1 MRAYDELQEIQKT
14 AGEQL
19 DKLSNVS
26 DRLEDARQILISLNI
41 GDEIGEVIEE
51 IKEVIEIIEDAQA
64 DIY

>member
-1 MRAYDELQEIQKT
+1 MSVYDELREIQQN

-41 GDEIGEVIEE
+41 GDEIGEVMEE

>member
-1 MRAYDELQEIQKT
+1 MSTRDEFREIQKT

-26 DRLEDARQILISLNI
+26 DRLEDARQILISLDVV
-41 GDEIGEVIEE
+41 DEIGEVMEE

>member
-1 MRAYDELQEIQKT
+1 MGKGT
-14 AGEQL
+14 GEQL

-26 DRLEDARQILISLNI
+26 DRLEDARQILISLDVV
-41 GDEIGEVIEE
+41 DEIGEVMEE

>member
-1 MRAYDELQEIQKT
+1 MNVYDELEEIQKT

-19 DKLSNVS
+19 DKLFNVS

-51 IKEVIEIIEDAQA
+51 IKEVIKIIEDAQA

>member
-1 MRAYDELQEIQKT
+1 MSAYEELQEIQKT
-14 AGEQL
+14 AAEQL

-51 IKEVIEIIEDAQA
+51 IKEVIEIIEDAQS

>member
-1 MRAYDELQEIQKT
+1 MSACDEFREIQKT
-14 AGEQL
+14 VGEQL

-51 IKEVIEIIEDAQA
+51 IKEVIKIIEDAQA
-64 DIY
+64 DIC

>member
-1 MRAYDELQEIQKT
+1 MSVYDELQEIQKT

-19 DKLSNVS
+19 DKLSNLS
-26 DRLEDARQILISLNI
+26 DRLEDAGQILISLNI

-51 IKEVIEIIEDAQA
+51 IKEVIKIIEDAQS